1 MNEKMLKVTN
11 RSNGAVCYRI
21 PERNLSRIFHA
32 HETKT
37 ISENELKELSSQ
49 PGGAELIYHYLLVQ
63 DAVSVR
69 EILNVDEAPEYWLTE
84 DNIPNWMASCSLD
97 EFKDG
102 LDFAPLGVKDLIKK
116 YAVSM
121 PLNDMAK
128 RAAIQEILKFD
139 VTKAIEIEKAVKEDD
154 SNDSESAKKTSNS
167 GRRSSAT
174 TINAITNKEP
184 AATGYKVVSRG
195 E

>member
-11 RSNGAVCYRI
+11 RSSGAVCYRI
-21 PERNLSRIFHA
+21 PDRNVTRVFHA

-37 ISENELKELSSQ
+37 ISETELTELSAQ
-49 PGGAELIYHYLLVQ
+49 PGGSELIYHYLLVQ
-63 DAVSVR
+63 DAESIR

-84 DNIPNWMASCSLD
+84 DNIPNWMVSCSLD

-116 YAVSM
+116 YAVNM

-128 RAAIQEILKFD
+128 RNAIKETLKFD
-139 VTKAIEIEKAVKEDD
+139 VTKAIELEQLSKEED
-154 SNDSESAKKTSNS
+154 SAEATSKSSSNK
-167 GRRSSAT
+167 RRSSAS
-174 TINAITNKEP
+174 TITAITNNTNN
-184 AATGYKVVSRG
+184 ATPNYKVISRG